1 MNRNAKVALI
11 CVAVTV
17 FMTGAAFAAVPLYR
31 LFCQVTGFDGTTMRA
46 TAAPE
51 RVLEREITV
60 RFDTN
65 VRGGLPWT
73 FEAEQVRQTV
83 RVGESKLAVFRVTNT
98 SDRPVAGIAAYNV
111 VPEQAGPYFLKLRCF
126 CFEAQTLQPGE
137 TMEFPI
143 QYFIDETIET
153 EPEGRGIRD
162 IVLSYTFYPAEG
174 FDEALAAS
182 GEAASAS
189 L

>member
-1 MNRNAKVALI
+1 MNRNTRVALI
-11 CVAVTV
+11 CVAVV
-17 FMTGAAFAAVPLYR
+17 AGMTGAAFAAVPLYQ

-46 TAAPE
+46 TQAPD
-51 RVLEREITV
+51 RILEREITV

-65 VRGGLPWT
+65 VRNGLPWT
-73 FEAEQVRQTV
+73 FEAEQVSQTV
-83 RVGESKLAVFRVTNT
+83 RVGESKLAFFRVTNT

-111 VPEQAGPYFLKLRCF
+111 VPESAGPYFLKLRCF

-182 GEAASAS
+182 GEAAPAS